1 MLVIEARDGEAMI
14 DVVDDGPGIP
24 TERRDAV
31 FRRFHR
37 EATGLGDG
45 FGVGLSIVQRV
56 AQLHGAV
63 VSLDDAP
70 WGRGLRVRVRLP
82 LAVRTVQDA

>member
-1 MLVIEARDGEAMI
+1 MWLTM
-14 DVVDDGPGIP
+14 GPAS
-24 TERRDAV
+24 R
-31 FRRFHR
+31 R

-56 AQLHGAV
+56 AQLHAAT

-70 WGRGLRVRVRLP
+70 WGHGLRVRVRLP
-82 LAVRTVQDA
+82 LAVSSVQDA